1 MDFFSYKN
9 NVMVAESVRILDIVR
24 KVRTP
29 FYLYSKKTVLHHF
42 HQIQEAFSDFN
53 PLICFSV
60 KSNSNHTLLRLLA
73 QRGSG
78 FDLVSGWELKRV
90 LKAGGDPDKIVFAG
104 VGKSEE
110 EIRWALKAGIFMFNC
125 ESAGEIRLINRLA
138 EKYPKPVWIAI
149 RINPD
154 IRPRTHR
161 HIITGSADTKFGI
174 SLYEIDKILH
184 VIREC
189 RNVDLVGLHFHIGSQ
204 ITEVAPYILA
214 IRKILNLVASVRKK
228 GFKIEHL
235 NIGGGLGIIYKNEKP
250 ATPREFAARITPLL
264 KTSGLKLIMEPGRYI
279 VGNAGV
285 LVTKV
290 LYIKKSLNKTFVI
303 VDAGMNTLIR
313 PALYDAYHEIWPLRR
328 RSTSFTADV
337 VGPVCETG
345 DYFARDRRIPL
356 VKENEYIAIKSAGAY
371 GMVMASL
378 YNSRPFPNEVLAD
391 AGKFRMI

>member
-1 MDFFSYKN
+1 MDYFSYRN
-9 NVMVAESVRILDIVR
+9 NVMYAESLRVLDVAR

-29 FYLYSKKTVLHHF
+29 FYLYSKKTVFHHF
-42 HQIQEAFSDFN
+42 HQIRDAFREMN

-73 QRGSG
+73 QQGSG

-90 LKAGGDPDKIVFAG
+90 LRAGGDPDRTVFAG

-138 EKYPKPVWIAI
+138 EKYPKPVWIAV

-154 IRPRTHR
+154 IAPRTHR
-161 HIITGSADTKFGI
+161 HIITGSGDTKFGI
-174 SLYEIDKILH
+174 SIYEIDRILH
-184 VIREC
+184 VIKEC
-189 RNVDLVGLHFHIGSQ
+189 RNIDLVGVHFHIGSQ
-204 ITEVAPYILA
+204 ITQVAPYIRA
-214 IRKILNLVASVRKK
+214 VRKVLKLVAHVRKK

-235 NIGGGLGIIYKNEKP
+235 NIGGGLGIIYKDEKP
-250 ATPREFAARITPLL
+250 ATPSEFASRIIPLL

-285 LVTKV
+285 LVTRV
-290 LYIKKSLNKTFVI
+290 LYVKKSLNKTFVI

-313 PALYDAYHEIWPLRR
+313 PALYDAYHEIWPLQKRPQ
-328 RSTSFTADV
+328 SFRADV

-345 DYFARDRRIPL
+345 DFFARDRRMPL
-356 VKENEYIAIKSAGAY
+356 VKENEFIAIKSAGAY

-391 AGKFRMI
+391 AGRFRLI